1 MTITPDLVTKTKFA
15 EISGVT
21 GAMVSMWIKRRKI
34 YGDAIV
40 GEGRAA
46 RIVVDIA
53 RAQLKKTLDLSQRLG
68 ANGKV
73 RFDDDPDTSVED
85 DIKRARLAQLELAN
99 EHARAVR
106 EAEAGRYVLA
116 AGVQQEMGRIAGRMI
131 GMFEGSLGEL
141 ATAVAGKFNVPAR
154 DVLHVLRTT
163 FHTIRELL
171 PRPRAESPRRCRR
184 WSTMWRV
191 SDAPGQLGASCS

>member
-1 MTITPDLVTKTKFA
+1 METSDVVTKTKFA
-15 EISGVT
+15 EISGVS

-53 RAQLKKTLDLSQRLG
+53 RQQLRKTLDLSQRLG

-73 RFDDDPDTSVED
+73 KFDDDPETADTLED
-85 DIKRARLAQLELAN
+85 EIKRARLAQLELSN

-106 EAEAGRYVLA
+106 EAQAGRYVRSDDI
-116 AGVQQEMGRIAGRMI
+116 QREMGKIAGRTLAVV
-131 GMFEGSLGEL
+131 EGALGEF
-141 ATAVAGKFNVPAR
+141 ATAIAAKSNLPAR
-154 DVLHVLRTT
+154 DALHILRTA
-163 FHTIRELL
+163 FRGIRERTSNTEAGISQAL
-171 PRPRAESPRRCRR
+171 PALIDDEVP
-184 WSTMWRV
+184 V
-191 SDAPGQLGASCS
+191 